1 MWKWGE
7 GGWWGGHNAST
18 AFYHRASIKSLAHN
32 MYSNIG
38 HSRKEYVM
46 MGFRCPGHTK
56 CNSPS
61 FCFHMHQTNSQRHN
75 LEHYCTI
82 DQASKG
88 LYTFLCILQHLRQLW
103 WDWVNCS
110 AVLQQIHHTLNGSLS
125 WAESAGGDQV
135 PPYLITMYTFKLSHY
150 RCKDCNIMAHQP
162 FGDSMPHQ
170 KPFHH
175 FSQSNHALSNH
186 YATGAWLPVYG
197 TSTHQTG
204 WCNSNYWQVAA
215 ACVRFF

>member
-1 MWKWGE
+1 MPDMWNSGPHTMLAALHCRVVGSMWKWGE
-7 GGWWGGHNAST
+7 GGWWDGHNAST
-18 AFYHRASIKSLAHN
+18 VFYHRASIKSLAHN

-135 PPYLITMYTFKLSHY
+135 PPCPTIPDHHVYLQTV
-150 RCKDCNIMAHQP
+150 P
-162 FGDSMPHQ
+162 
-170 KPFHH
+170 
-175 FSQSNHALSNH
+175 
-186 YATGAWLPVYG
+186 LPVQRLQYYG
-197 TSTHQTG
+197 TPAFWGLNATSKTFTPL
-204 WCNSNYWQVAA
+204 
-215 ACVRFF
+215 